1 MSRTVEGRRCN
12 MPKEIIRNSRILIID
27 DQPEIVLLLDNI
39 LRQDGYV
46 HLRGITGSRKA
57 LQRHVPVVD

>member
-27 DQPEIVLLLDNI
+27 DQPEIILLLDNI

-46 HLRGITGSRKA
+46 HLRDITDSRKA
-57 LQRHVPVVD
+57 LQRHAPVVD